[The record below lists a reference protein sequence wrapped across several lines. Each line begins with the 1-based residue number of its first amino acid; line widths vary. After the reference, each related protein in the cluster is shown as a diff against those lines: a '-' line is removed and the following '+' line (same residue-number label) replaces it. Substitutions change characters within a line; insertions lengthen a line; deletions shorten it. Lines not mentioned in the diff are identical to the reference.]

1 MFKALWFR
9 TVLIF
14 ALVGVAATAYGAKA
28 KMTPCRYWHFVENVQ
43 VTGDA
48 PEVRL
53 WVALPVEHRGQ
64 TVEMGEIY
72 PEPVKIFEDPL
83 GGNRIIFWRQTDV
96 KDGEDFYFYYDF
108 KYAAEEVNANV
119 DPLKLEP
126 YDVNSAE
133 YKRYTQ
139 SEPWVEITDDI
150 RAKAAEIVGDEDNP
164 YFQARII
171 YDWVVR
177 NILYRYPDVEGRGAA
192 KSFARRSGDCGEFSV
207 IICAMCRSLGIPART
222 VTNKGYW
229 NGGHQWAEVLLPPYG
244 WVPVDGSVGQVFVP
258 GVKVTVPKE
267 GVAET
272 METWGIP
279 EWDANWLFGNLSA
292 RHLIVSIGNNHR
304 VDYPELGVAK
314 TFRFLQPGGGCAYP
328 SAVELRGLSD
338 KTVDVGFFM
347 AGKGYDDPAAAGE
360 KAAAALADPYL
371 EIGEYAQ
378 AEAGLLQTLKEN
390 PNSAPAWLSLGRAYL
405 EQDKTDEAIDA
416 FGKCLAGKGG
426 STKLLYEAWAHNFL
440 GVCYEKKGDDAAAR
454 KEFMWALARGCDYA
468 GSLAFAE
475 EHLDGL
481 PPPGE

>member
-1 MFKALWFR
+1 MSRAHCVKAFV
-9 TVLIF
+9 VL
-14 ALVGVAATAYGAKA
+14 ALLVGAAAAYGAKA
-28 KMTPCRYWHFVENVQ
+28 KMTPCRYWHFFENVE
-43 VTGDA
+43 VTGKS

-53 WVALPVEHRGQ
+53 WVALPVNHRGQ
-64 TVEMGEIY
+64 KVEVGEIY

-83 GGNRIIFWRQTDV
+83 GGNKIIFWRQTDV
-96 KDGEDFYFYYDF
+96 VDGEDFYFYYDF

-119 DPLKLEP
+119 EPLKIEP

-133 YKRYTQ
+133 YKRYTR
-139 SEPWVEITDDI
+139 SEPWIEITDDI

-171 YDWVVR
+171 YDWVIR

-192 KSFARRSGDCGEFSV
+192 KSFVRRSGDCGEFSV

-272 METWGIP
+272 MKTWGIP
-279 EWDANWLFGNLSA
+279 EWDANWLFGNLYA

-304 VDYPELGVAK
+304 VEYPELDIAK
-314 TFRFLQPGGGCAYP
+314 TFRFMQPGGDCAYP
-328 SAVELRGLSD
+328 FAIELIGLSD
-338 KTVDVGFFM
+338 KTVNTGFFL
-347 AGKGYDDPAAAGE
+347 AGEGYDDPAVAGE
-360 KAAAALADPYL
+360 RAAAAFGGAYL
-371 EIGEYAQ
+371 EAGEYAK
-378 AEAGLLQTLKEN
+378 AEAGLLLTLKEN
-390 PNSAPAWLSLGRAYL
+390 PDSAPAWLSLGRVYV
-405 EQDKTDEAIDA
+405 EQGKTDEAIA
-416 FGKCLAGKGG
+416 ALHKCLAGKGG
-426 STKLLYEAWAHNFL
+426 STKLLFEAWAHNYL
-440 GVCYEKKGDDAAAR
+440 GVCYEKKGDGDAAR
-454 KEFMWALARGCDYA
+454 KEFMWALARGCDYS

-481 PPPGE
+481 PAPGE